1 MASNPATINL
11 VQEIESVMSPID
23 VAALHS
29 DQLRDLVVQTDVAIR
44 QLQALQGTAMV
55 AVVDESRRLAG
66 TTDCANR
73 EPAVIVSLQADA
85 GSRSGG
91 S

>member
-44 QLQALQGTAMV
+44 QLQALQGSLGC
-55 AVVDESRRLAG
+55 DGR
-66 TTDCANR
+66 R
-73 EPAVIVSLQADA
+73 EPVSRGHNRL
-85 GSRSGG
+85 R
-91 S
+91 